1 MKLNLAFLPLGIMD
15 FLNPIV
21 YTLFFVQLTKGLKE
35 KKTDEGLMKALRVGA
50 IISLAS
56 GYIIATGKTLVGF
69 GLFDFELPV
78 PLFWA
83 TGVGFVLSGLSLLFI
98 YKRKKFAEIAA
109 WLKVLVLVVLLAL
122 TVAVVFVLDPAAGN
136 SITQGVTAIGT
147 FILYGTM
154 IAFAARDKNKLAL
167 ILAIVPILTTAGLI
181 PYSASV
187 DLTDPATHWVIEP
200 TNIAGQVALWLS
212 ASCLFKHKK

>member
-1 MKLNLAFLPLGIMD
+1 MQFNLAFLPLGIMD

-21 YTLFFVQLTKGLKE
+21 YTLFFVQLMKGLKE
-35 KKTDEGLMKALRVGA
+35 KNTDEGLMKVLKVGA

-83 TGVGFVLSGLSLLFI
+83 TGVGFVLSGLALLFI
-98 YKRKKFAEIAA
+98 YKKKTFSGIAA
-109 WLKVLVLVVLLAL
+109 WLKILVLVVLAGL
-122 TVAVVFVLDPAAGN
+122 TVAILFVLDPVKGN

-147 FILYGTM
+147 FMLYGTM
-154 IAFAARDKNKLAL
+154 IAFAARDKNKVAL
-167 ILAIVPILTTAGLI
+167 ILAIIPILTTAGLI

-212 ASCLFKHKK
+212 ARSLFKNKK

>member
-1 MKLNLAFLPLGIMD
+1 MQLNLDFLPLGIMD

-21 YTLFFVQLTKGLKE
+21 YTLFFVELMKGLKE
-35 KKTDEGLMKALRVGA
+35 KNTDEGLMKVLRVGA

-83 TGVGFVLSGLSLLFI
+83 TGVGFVLSGLALLFI
-98 YKRKKFAEIAA
+98 YKKKTFAGIAM
-109 WLKVLVLVVLLAL
+109 WLKIAVLVILGGL
-122 TVAVVFVLDPAAGN
+122 TIAIVFVLDAETGN

-147 FILYGTM
+147 FVLYGTM

-200 TNIAGQVALWLS
+200 TNIVGQIALWLS
-212 ASCLFKHKK
+212 ARTLFRKKK